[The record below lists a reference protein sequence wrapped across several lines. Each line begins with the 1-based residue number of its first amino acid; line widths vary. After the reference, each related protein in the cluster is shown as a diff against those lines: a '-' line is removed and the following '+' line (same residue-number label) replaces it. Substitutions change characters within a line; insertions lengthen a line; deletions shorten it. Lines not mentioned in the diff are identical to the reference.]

1 MRVLVKGVLIDLSA
15 RNFVH
20 AKTSLCTRCV
30 HACYRTQYLSS
41 PDMGSSIREGQ
52 NKSFSKL
59 SNQIKGCLIIKLY
72 GLKKRFQHAI
82 FQVISSFL

>member
-1 MRVLVKGVLIDLSA
+1 MRVPVKGVLIDLSA

-30 HACYRTQYLSS
+30 HACYPTQNLSS
-41 PDMGSSIREGQ
+41 LNMGTSITEGQ

-59 SNQIKGCLIIKLY
+59 SNQIKGCLIIKLD
-72 GLKKRFQHAI
+72 GLKTN
-82 FQVISSFL
+82 SSMQFSK